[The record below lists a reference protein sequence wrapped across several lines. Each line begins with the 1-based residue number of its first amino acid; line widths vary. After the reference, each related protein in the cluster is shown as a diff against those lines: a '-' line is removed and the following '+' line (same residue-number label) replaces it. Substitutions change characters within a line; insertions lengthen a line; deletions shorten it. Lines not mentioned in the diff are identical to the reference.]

1 MSDTAD
7 SSIRPGWVLLDNLKK
22 PSRSGSKGKRS
33 PIRSHERSP
42 RTNQRSVVLYKAARS
57 WQAALA
63 KVVSN
68 GSWIRLANPQSII
81 SVAMPTVIAA
91 KPSTMT
97 KAIAA
102 ISSSHRQGS
111 LAISAPVRG
120 SSGRSSEC
128 FGAGY
133 LLRRWR
139 ARVGNLERNERSREA
154 GPQVTF
160 LKAEPRPARLEVA
173 DWQGTEER
181 LLPTQ

>member
-22 PSRSGSKGKRS
+22 PGRSGSKGKRS

-120 SSGRSSEC
+120 SRGRSSEC

-133 LLRRWR
+133 LLRALASEPTNQSEGHRPPSPKNAPR
-139 ARVGNLERNERSREA
+139 
-154 GPQVTF
+154 
-160 LKAEPRPARLEVA
+160 EPRGSPSSAAFVFAVRGVV
-173 DWQGTEER
+173 T
-181 LLPTQ
+181 P

>member
-1 MSDTAD
+1 MLDFPHTPAPLLTVSDLNQISDAYPPT
-7 SSIRPGWVLLDNLKK
+7 SSGLRHPATGRAEGRCHPGPAGAPGRTGERPGD
-22 PSRSGSKGKRS
+22 
-33 PIRSHERSP
+33 
-42 RTNQRSVVLYKAARS
+42 AAT
-57 WQAALA
+57 
-63 KVVSN
+63 SN

-133 LLRRWR
+133 LLRALASEPTNQSEGHRPPSPKNAPR
-139 ARVGNLERNERSREA
+139 
-154 GPQVTF
+154 
-160 LKAEPRPARLEVA
+160 EPRGSPSSAAFVFAVRGVV
-173 DWQGTEER
+173 T
-181 LLPTQ
+181 P